1 MSQTR
6 GRSAGYRDKANGRQP
21 HHLSKSTSSPRS
33 RTPSQLPSKEPTS
46 TASIIKTRSFQFLVN
61 AVGAENIAL
70 ALDSTLPRVAELM
83 KGERFTPETA
93 FHMETTLGLPHGY
106 FDQPY
111 PALSPELLL
120 RLKSPLEFA
129 RADDDADDDVKTQ
142 TPPMAAIPVIQ
153 DQLFVADS
161 SSEDAKMPSQKTKS
175 SHSNAKAGRAQL
187 AKQPADKTAAKVA
200 SGRRVAIEATAPQQL
215 SLPEGATVENIRRA
229 NLHLLTKRNGS
240 KAKLGVVMGMSG
252 SNMAH
257 RLYGKKRMDE
267 AEANRFTKQLGLP
280 AGWLD
285 QPRSETEIPK
295 SVSALL
301 APASRVRANAEGQA
315 SRAATLNVDAPDGSA
330 PAALA
335 SETSSATAKRAKA
348 PVVPEPQLNSVVA
361 AAAPMN
367 ETEQPDAIDVHTI
380 EENSQRVPA
389 PALANA
395 ESLPASA
402 TTLQSLDGISPIAE
416 ALLKT
421 LAGKA
426 RTGRLDEL
434 TALELLH
441 KAVLL

>member
-6 GRSAGYRDKANGRQP
+6 GRNAGYRDKANGRQP
-21 HHLSKSTSSPRS
+21 DHLSKSTSLSRS
-33 RTPSQLPSKEPTS
+33 RMPSQSPSKEPAP
-46 TASIIKTRSFQFLVN
+46 TAPIIKTRSFQLLVN
-61 AVGAENIAL
+61 AVDAENIAL

-93 FHMETTLGLPHGY
+93 FHMETTLGLPHGF

-142 TPPMAAIPVIQ
+142 TPPAAAVPVIQ
-153 DQLFVADS
+153 DQLFVADG

-175 SHSNAKAGRAQL
+175 SHSNAKAGRAQQ
-187 AKQPADKTAAKVA
+187 AKQPADKTGAKVA
-200 SGRRVAIEATAPQQL
+200 SGRRVAVEATAPQQL
-215 SLPEGATVENIRRA
+215 SLPEGATAENIRRA
-229 NLHLLTKRNGS
+229 NLHVLTKRNGS

-267 AEANRFTKQLGLP
+267 AEANRFTKRLGLP

-295 SVSALL
+295 SVLALL
-301 APASRVRANAEGQA
+301 TPASRARANAEHV
-315 SRAATLNVDAPDGSA
+315 SPAATLNVDAPDGSA
-330 PAALA
+330 PAVLA
-335 SETSSATAKRAKA
+335 SETSSATAERAKA

-367 ETEQPDAIDVHTI
+367 ETEQPAAINAHRI
-380 EENSQRVPA
+380 EENRQRVPA
-389 PALANA
+389 TALASA

-402 TTLQSLDGISPIAE
+402 TSLQGLDGISPIAE

-421 LAGKA
+421 LADKA